1 MRNGYRLPLKCQK
14 EKKINMIGDEK
25 VNNKLNEDLSTQFFN
40 LKNSRIISGT
50 FISVGDAVHNT

>member
-1 MRNGYRLPLKCQK
+1 
-14 EKKINMIGDEK
+14 MIGDEK

-50 FISVGDAVHNT
+50 FISVGDVVHNT